1 MTFQGIPNCFHTLS
15 RKSFA
20 VPREEI
26 SPVVGMAILGESVD
40 DYHYRIVS
48 LRYRES
54 GDEVD
59 GDVFPRL
66 LGDGVWL

>member
-1 MTFQGIPNCFHTLS
+1 M
-15 RKSFA
+15 

-26 SPVVGMAILGESVD
+26 SPVVGMAMTLLGESVD
-40 DYHYRIVS
+40 DYHYCIVS